1 MSEIL
6 AIPQNLTQVKIE
18 VYPGS
23 TVAIELLLD
32 SQIDETLL
40 FRPTLDDWLL
50 DNGQVICIPSNM
62 SPPYLYIH
70 KGSKLNQKIKFSIP
84 FLLQPKQKIVSWLRF
99 PGIQEEAIPIELE
112 IVSPTSEKDKERVF
126 EVPLEVTLPFTVLE
140 GNSLW
145 NTPDKTTAA
154 IFGLMSGLMDL
165 DKIPSRWLAAEL
177 FVVLCQKGEEYAQTE
192 SGRKLLDRL
201 KLTRFYQNGV
211 TAFASAQI
219 PNWIS
224 DSIKSTSAILSGQS
238 LLHIWQE
245 WLLNI
250 APEDVKLNDKKGE
263 FSLPA
268 FLGEK
273 FVYKL
278 GGNADR
284 WFGGILLGLAHI
296 SPAIAKKLQYMASTD
311 RNSAGRLES
320 DRATEATKSLVAGL
334 PGLDTTPVRWLV
346 LELLLLVCQQGD
358 RYARTQAGS
367 QLLTQL
373 QRTDFFQ
380 NGVLAFASAEF
391 PRWTVISQQAA
402 SAYHTYVAVE
412 KGEGNLLYLGEQWL
426 WSLLPTEL
434 KLSQAK
440 DRITISN
447 AAADNFVESVGMNAE
462 RWFSCVVL
470 GLGLI
475 SPRIAA
481 LCQAIASSKNITSP
495 LSKSAE
501 QTILNDVFQEAGSLQ
516 R

>member
-6 AIPQNLTQVKIE
+6 GLTQSLPCVKIE

-23 TVAIELLLD
+23 TVAIELLLH

-50 DNGQVICIPSNM
+50 ANGQVICIASNM

-70 KGSKLNQKIKFSIP
+70 KGSKLNQKIKFTVP

-99 PGIQEEAIPIELE
+99 PGIQEEAIPIELA
-112 IVSPTSEKDKERVF
+112 ILSPASEKDKERVF
-126 EVPLEVTLPFTVLE
+126 EVPLEVTVPFSVPE

-145 NTPDKTTAA
+145 NTPDKITAG

-192 SGRKLLDRL
+192 SGRTLLDRL
-201 KLTRFYQNGV
+201 KPTRFYQNGV

-224 DSIKSTSAILSGQS
+224 DSIKSTSAVLSGQS
-238 LLHIWQE
+238 LLHIWQQ
-245 WLLNI
+245 WLLNL
-250 APEDVKLNDKKGE
+250 APEDVKLNEKKGKIDGYP
-263 FSLPA
+263 L
-268 FLGEK
+268 LGEK
-273 FVYKL
+273 FVPKL
-278 GGNADR
+278 GGDADR

-296 SPAIAKKLQYMASTD
+296 SPAIAKKLQNIASAD
-311 RNSAGRLES
+311 RNSAAKLEI
-320 DRATEATKSLVAGL
+320 DRATEATKSLVSGL

-346 LELLLLVCQQGD
+346 LELLLLVCQEGD

-402 SAYHTYVAVE
+402 SAYHTHVALE

-426 WSLLPTEL
+426 WSLVPTEL
-434 KLSQAK
+434 NLTQPK
-440 DRITISN
+440 DPITVSN

-495 LSKSAE
+495 LPKSGE